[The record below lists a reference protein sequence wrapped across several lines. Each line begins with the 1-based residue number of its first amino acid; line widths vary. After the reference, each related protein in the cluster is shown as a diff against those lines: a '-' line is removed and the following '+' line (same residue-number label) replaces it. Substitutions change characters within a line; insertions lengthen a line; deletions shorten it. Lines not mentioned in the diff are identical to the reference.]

1 MLSTLWKPCVRFF
14 LLFTLVCGVLYT
26 GSVTILA
33 QLFFPAQANGSLVEK
48 DGVVVG
54 STAIGQPFKDD
65 DHLWGR
71 PASIDVTSFQD
82 EFGQPLVYGAPANHV
97 RSDSAYQQDLSTKRE
112 DLAVKLGVDPK
123 DVPADLLA
131 SSASGLD
138 PDISPKA
145 AKAQVKRIAQAKGI
159 SEKEVQNVIDAC
171 TSKAWLGLFGED
183 RVNVLEVNL
192 KLDEIGH

>member
-97 RSDSAYQQDLSTKRE
+97 RSDSAYQQDLSTVKYTEPERKAILKAYRGRYGGKVWKGSIY
-112 DLAVKLGVDPK
+112 DLYRKFL
-123 DVPADLLA
+123 
-131 SSASGLD
+131 
-138 PDISPKA
+138 
-145 AKAQVKRIAQAKGI
+145 
-159 SEKEVQNVIDAC
+159 
-171 TSKAWLGLFGED
+171 
-183 RVNVLEVNL
+183 
-192 KLDEIGH
+192 EIGRAHV

>member
-97 RSDSAYQQDLSTKRE
+97 RSDSAYQQDLSNKRE
-112 DLAVKLGVDPK
+112 DLAVKLGVIQKTCPRTCWQAP
-123 DVPADLLA
+123 PAG
-131 SSASGLD
+131 SIPTFRQRPPRRRSNG
-138 PDISPKA
+138 SPKP
-145 AKAQVKRIAQAKGI
+145 KASARRKSKTSSTPARARRGLACLARIASMCSRSI
-159 SEKEVQNVIDAC
+159 
-171 TSKAWLGLFGED
+171 
-183 RVNVLEVNL
+183 
-192 KLDEIGH
+192 